1 MKKYIVGIVVGF
13 IIALLLL
20 LKFCNKPANTSKP
33 EVITVKEQIEKVVK
47 DSLSVQRAIDSLNF
61 VVDIWESETQ
71 KYKKELSN
79 TNSLYDKL
87 ENDYRALLE
96 NLPND
101 NSENNAVKEKFEK
114 LAASCRKK
122 DTTCNATINSLQ
134 KTISAKNQIIIKKDT
149 ALKNLRKSFDL
160 SLAQQQKLSD
170 YIDDNK
176 KRTQIFLGASLF
188 GQKDNWVSGAGA
200 SIGVI
205 TKKNDIIEA
214 GAFTMNKVVNYS
226 ISYKRIISTRKRK

>member
-1 MKKYIVGIVVGF
+1 MKKYIVGIVIGF

-20 LKFCNKPANTSKP
+20 LKFCNKPANPSKP

-47 DSLSVQRAIDSLNF
+47 DSLAVQRAIDSLNF

-101 NSENNAVKEKFEK
+101 NSENNVVKEKFEK

-160 SLAQQQKLSD
+160 SLAQQ
-170 YIDDNK
+170 K
-176 KRTQIFLGASLF
+176 K
-188 GQKDNWVSGAGA
+188 
-200 SIGVI
+200 
-205 TKKNDIIEA
+205 II
-214 GAFTMNKVVNYS
+214 
-226 ISYKRIISTRKRK
+226 RLH

>member
-1 MKKYIVGIVVGF
+1 MKKYIVGILIGF

-20 LKFCNKPANTSKP
+20 LKVCNKPANTSKP

-47 DSLSVQRAIDSLNF
+47 DSLAVQRAIDSLNF

-200 SIGVI
+200 SIGMI

>member
-1 MKKYIVGIVVGF
+1 MKKYIVGIVIGF

-20 LKFCNKPANTSKP
+20 LKVCNKPANTSNP

-47 DSLSVQRAIDSLNF
+47 DSLAVQRAIDSLNF

-96 NLPND
+96 TLPND

-160 SLAQQQKLSD
+160 SLAQQKKLSD

-200 SIGVI
+200 SIGMI

-226 ISYKRIISTRKRK
+226 ISYKRIISFRKRK

>member
-1 MKKYIVGIVVGF
+1 MKKYIVGIVIGF

-33 EVITVKEQIEKVVK
+33 EVITIKEQIEKVVK
-47 DSLSVQRAIDSLNF
+47 DSLAVQRAIDSLNF

-79 TNSLYDKL
+79 TNGLYDKL

-96 NLPND
+96 SLPND
-101 NSENNAVKEKFEK
+101 NSETNAVKEKFEK

-170 YIDDNK
+170 SIDDNK

-200 SIGVI
+200 SIGMI
-205 TKKNDIIEA
+205 IKKNDIIEA

-226 ISYKRIISTRKRK
+226 ISYKRIISFRKRK

>member
-1 MKKYIVGIVVGF
+1 MKKYIVGILIGF

-20 LKFCNKPANTSKP
+20 LKVCNKPANTSKP

-47 DSLSVQRAIDSLNF
+47 DSLAVQRAIDSLNF

-101 NSENNAVKEKFEK
+101 NSENNSVKEKFEK

-188 GQKDNWVSGAGA
+188 GQKDNWISGAGA
-200 SIGVI
+200 SIGMI

-226 ISYKRIISTRKRK
+226 ISYKRIISFKKRE

>member
-1 MKKYIVGIVVGF
+1 MKKYIVGILIGF

-20 LKFCNKPANTSKP
+20 LKVCNKPANTSKP

-47 DSLSVQRAIDSLNF
+47 DSLAVQRAIDSLNF

-200 SIGVI
+200 SIGMI

-226 ISYKRIISTRKRK
+226 ISYKRIISFRKRK

>member
-1 MKKYIVGIVVGF
+1 MKKYIVGILIGF

-20 LKFCNKPANTSKP
+20 LKVCNKPANTSKP

-47 DSLSVQRAIDSLNF
+47 DSLAVQRAIDSLNF

-101 NSENNAVKEKFEK
+101 NSENNVVKEKFEK
-114 LAASCRKK
+114 LAVSCRKK

-160 SLAQQQKLSD
+160 SLAQQKKLSD

-188 GQKDNWVSGAGA
+188 GQKDNWISGAGA
-200 SIGVI
+200 SIGMI

-226 ISYKRIISTRKRK
+226 ISYKRIISFRKRK

>member
-1 MKKYIVGIVVGF
+1 MKKYIVGIVIGF
-13 IIALLLL
+13 VIALLLL

-47 DSLSVQRAIDSLNF
+47 DSLAVQRAIDSLNF

-188 GQKDNWVSGAGA
+188 GQKDNWISGAGA
-200 SIGVI
+200 SIGMI

-226 ISYKRIISTRKRK
+226 ISYKRIISFRKRK

>member
-1 MKKYIVGIVVGF
+1 MKKYIVGIVIGF

-33 EVITVKEQIEKVVK
+33 EVITIKEQIEKVVK
-47 DSLSVQRAIDSLNF
+47 DSLAVQRAIDSLNF

-79 TNSLYDKL
+79 TNGLYDKL

-101 NSENNAVKEKFEK
+101 NSETNAVKEKFEK

-134 KTISAKNQIIIKKDT
+134 KTISTKNQIIIKKDT

-200 SIGVI
+200 SIGMI

-226 ISYKRIISTRKRK
+226 ISYKRIISFRKRK